1 MPSEG
6 EGFVTLRAGWVSARF
21 AVLAVVL
28 VVVVGVALAV
38 GSVRIPVGEVV
49 LALRGQG
56 DPTVQTIVTGLRL
69 PRVVLAGLVGA
80 ALAVSGAV
88 FQALLRNPLAE
99 PYILGVSSGAAVGAV
114 AAIVLGMTASSM
126 VALPLSAFAGAVV
139 AMGLVLLM
147 AGSRRSGLDTRVL
160 LLAGVV
166 IGAFFNA
173 IILLIVNFADV
184 ETFRAAMLW
193 IMGSFSGAAPE
204 SVRAVVLYVGPALVL
219 LMLLARPLN
228 LLSVGEQSAF
238 HLGVDVGRFKLLIYV
253 ITSLIVGVCVAG
265 AGAIGFVGLV
275 VPHAL
280 RLVGGSDH
288 RWLLPACA
296 LAGAAFL
303 IGADTL
309 ARTVF
314 APAELPVGVVTALV
328 GVPVFLWLL
337 VRHEEL
343 G

>member
-1 MPSEG
+1 M
-6 EGFVTLRAGWVSARF
+6 LIAA
-21 AVLAVVL
+21 
-28 VVVVGVALAV
+28 VALAV
-38 GSVRIPVGEVV
+38 GSVSIPLPEVIG
-49 LALRGQG
+49 ALRGRA

-80 ALAVSGAV
+80 ALAMSGAV

-114 AAIVLGMTASSM
+114 TAIVFGMTATSL
-126 VALPLSAFAGAVV
+126 VALPVSAFIGAIV
-139 AMGLVLLM
+139 AMALVLLM
-147 AGSRRSGLDTRVL
+147 AGARRRGLDTRVL

-173 IILLIVNFADV
+173 IILLIINFADV

-193 IMGSFSGAAPE
+193 IMGSFAGASTE
-204 SVRAVVLYVGPALVL
+204 GVTAVLVYVGPALVV

-238 HLGVDVGRFKLLIYV
+238 HLGVDVGRFKLLIYIV
-253 ITSLIVGVCVAG
+253 TSIVVGVCVAG

-280 RLVGGSDH
+280 RLIGGSDH

-296 LAGAAFL
+296 LTGAGFL

-309 ARTVF
+309 ARTVV

-337 VRHEEL
+337 LRSEDL

>member
-1 MPSEG
+1 MGGPG
-6 EGFVTLRAGWVSARF
+6 LAARIG
-21 AVLAVVL
+21 VLAVTL
-28 VVVVGVALAV
+28 VAVCALALSVGPVSVPLGDVVGALLGETN
-38 GSVRIPVGEVV
+38 GSSG
-49 LALRGQG
+49 
-56 DPTVQTIVTGLRL
+56 TIVRSLRL
-69 PRVVLAGLVGA
+69 PRVILAGLTGA
-80 ALAVSGAV
+80 ALAVSGSV

-99 PYILGVSSGAAVGAV
+99 PYVLGVSSGAAVGAV
-114 AAIVLGMTASSM
+114 CAIVGGVAATSLL
-126 VALPLSAFAGAVV
+126 ALPLSAFAGAVI
-139 AMGLVLLM
+139 AMALVLFM
-147 AGSRRSGLDTRVL
+147 AGARGRGLDTRVL

-173 IILLIVNFADV
+173 IILLVINFADV

-193 IMGSFSGAAPE
+193 IMGSFSGASRE
-204 SVRAVVLYVGPALVL
+204 SVMVVAAWVLPSLVGLT
-219 LMLLARPLN
+219 LLARPLN

-238 HLGVDVGRFKLLIYV
+238 HLGVDVRRLKLLLYIV
-253 ITSLIVGVCVAG
+253 TSLIVGVCVAG

-288 RWLLPACA
+288 RWLLPASA
-296 LAGAAFL
+296 LSGATFL
-303 IGADTL
+303 VLADTI
-309 ARTVF
+309 ARVVV

-337 VRHEEL
+337 LRHEEL